1 MINNDNLNNFETN
14 NPVDNMDD
22 SLSVQISLNS
32 TAMDSN
38 EFNEHILIVRLE
50 NDEWNALKP
59 MNERKR
65 RLLLYMAKRFQDQK
79 YTNVHPDNFRM

>member
-14 NPVDNMDD
+14 NPVNNMDD

-50 NDEWNALKP
+50 NDE
-59 MNERKR
+59 
-65 RLLLYMAKRFQDQK
+65 
-79 YTNVHPDNFRM
+79 